1 MKAAPPENCMTNM
14 LLGQGCLNRTDAARA
29 LVADEG
35 VRRRVTDFVATGMA
49 FVGILEKYD
58 ESVCLW
64 HARFGEPLWTTE
76 IQARGESSLYD
87 SSPYDSLKSK
97 SFKRSFDEHIYR
109 VALKR
114 FEEEVKAHQEDVD
127 ECLTSINR
135 HRMDLQLTLRQT
147 TRSDDASLSS
157 MEVNM
162 MASRQEMES
171 GVDGK

>member
-1 MKAAPPENCMTNM
+1 M
-14 LLGQGCLNRTDAARA
+14 G
-29 LVADEG
+29 
-35 VRRRVTDFVATGMA
+35 
-49 FVGILEKYD
+49 

-114 FEEEVKAHQEDVD
+114 FQEDVD